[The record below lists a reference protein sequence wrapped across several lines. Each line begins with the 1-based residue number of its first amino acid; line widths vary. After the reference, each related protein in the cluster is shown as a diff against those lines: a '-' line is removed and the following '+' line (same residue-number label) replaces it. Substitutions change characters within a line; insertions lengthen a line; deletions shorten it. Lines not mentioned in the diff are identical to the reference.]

1 MDFRGLWMSGGKN
14 WKLKICKFSIFKNF
28 FKKKT
33 KNSAMEAKFY
43 RHKEPTH
50 AHTNMAKVCF
60 FILYLDLQ
68 KKM

>member
-1 MDFRGLWMSGGKN
+1 
-14 WKLKICKFSIFKNF
+14 
-28 FKKKT
+28 
-33 KNSAMEAKFY
+33 MEAKFY